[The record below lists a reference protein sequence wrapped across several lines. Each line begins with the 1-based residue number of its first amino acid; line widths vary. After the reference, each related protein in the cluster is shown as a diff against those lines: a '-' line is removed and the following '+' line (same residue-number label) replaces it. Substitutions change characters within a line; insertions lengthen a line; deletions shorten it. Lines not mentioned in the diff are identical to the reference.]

1 MQVQKADDMQYG
13 QSILS
18 IVKLNVGGHYFTTSR
33 QTLTRDPNSML
44 AAMFSGKFEMKP
56 HEDGTFFIDR
66 DGTHFRFILNYLRT
80 GKLTSPEGEAALKEL
95 QEEAEFYQ
103 IEGLIEKLKV
113 NQQSLTSVKLNVGG
127 HQFTTSLQTLT
138 KDPNSM
144 LAAMFSGKFEMKPH
158 EDGTF
163 FIDRDGTHF
172 RFILNYL
179 RTGKLT
185 LPDGAK
191 FLKELAE
198 EAEFYQIQ
206 GILDKL
212 KLMTESLTSVKL
224 NVGGHHFTTS
234 LQTLTKDPNSRLA
247 AMFSGEHDEN
257 STIFLERDGK
267 HFRFILNY
275 LRNGELVL
283 PDDAK
288 FVKELETEAQ
298 FYKIEGILIRLSLF
312 SEILT
317 NEEHISVLLSW
328 LPVHDTRMRRRHL
341 RLLYRASRDGF
352 AAECFH
358 SRCDNK
364 GPTVTIVK
372 SGEYIF
378 GGFTEQSWTSK

>member
-44 AAMFSGKFEMKP
+44 AAMFSGKFEMEP
-56 HEDGTFFIDR
+56 RGDG
-66 DGTHFRFILNYLRT
+66 
-80 GKLTSPEGEAALKEL
+80 A
-95 QEEAEFYQ
+95 
-103 IEGLIEKLKV
+103 
-113 NQQSLTSVKLNVGG
+113 
-127 HQFTTSLQTLT
+127 
-138 KDPNSM
+138 
-144 LAAMFSGKFEMKPH
+144 
-158 EDGTF
+158 F

-212 KLMTESLTSVKL
+212 KLMKESLTSVKL

-247 AMFSGEHDEN
+247 AMFSGEHDK
-257 STIFLERDGK
+257 TGPIFLDRDGK

-312 SEILT
+312 FG
-317 NEEHISVLLSW
+317 
-328 LPVHDTRMRRRHL
+328 DTH
-341 RLLYRASRDGF
+341 
-352 AAECFH
+352 E
-358 SRCDNK
+358 
-364 GPTVTIVK
+364 
-372 SGEYIF
+372 
-378 GGFTEQSWTSK
+378 

>member
-1 MQVQKADDMQYG
+1 MISSLAKETNYFLVRKSNFSGDIQIQKASNMQQG
-13 QSILS
+13 QSIFSIPS
-18 IVKLNVGGHYFTTSR
+18 IVKLNVGGHYFTTSL

-44 AAMFSGKFEMKP
+44 AVMFSGKFEMKP
-56 HEDGTFFIDR
+56 LEDG
-66 DGTHFRFILNYLRT
+66 
-80 GKLTSPEGEAALKEL
+80 A
-95 QEEAEFYQ
+95 
-103 IEGLIEKLKV
+103 
-113 NQQSLTSVKLNVGG
+113 
-127 HQFTTSLQTLT
+127 
-138 KDPNSM
+138 
-144 LAAMFSGKFEMKPH
+144 
-158 EDGTF
+158 F

-185 LPDGAK
+185 LPDGATS
-191 FLKELAE
+191 LKEFAE

-212 KLMTESLTSVKL
+212 KSMTDSLTRVKL

-234 LQTLTKDPNSRLA
+234 LQTLTKDPTSRLA
-247 AMFSGEHDEN
+247 AMFSGEQAEN
-257 STIFLERDGK
+257 GTLFLDRDGK

-328 LPVHDTRMRRRHL
+328 LPVRDTGMRRRHL

-352 AAECFH
+352 AAGCFH
-358 SRCDNK
+358 SRCDNN

-378 GGFTEQSWTSK
+378 GGFTVQSWTSK

>member
-1 MQVQKADDMQYG
+1 MQYG

-44 AAMFSGKFEMKP
+44 AAMFTGKFEMEP
-56 HEDGTFFIDR
+56 RGDGAFFIDR

-113 NQQSLTSVKLNVGG
+113 NPQSLTSVKLNVGG

-212 KLMTESLTSVKL
+212 KLMKESLTSVKL

-247 AMFSGEHDEN
+247 AMFSGEHDK
-257 STIFLERDGK
+257 TGPIFLDRDGK

-328 LPVHDTRMRRRHL
+328 LPVHDTGMRRRHL

-358 SRCDNK
+358 SRCDNN

>member
-1 MQVQKADDMQYG
+1 MQHD

-18 IVKLNVGGHYFTTSR
+18 IVKLNVGGHY
-33 QTLTRDPNSML
+33 
-44 AAMFSGKFEMKP
+44 
-56 HEDGTFFIDR
+56 
-66 DGTHFRFILNYLRT
+66 
-80 GKLTSPEGEAALKEL
+80 
-95 QEEAEFYQ
+95 
-103 IEGLIEKLKV
+103 
-113 NQQSLTSVKLNVGG
+113 
-127 HQFTTSLQTLT
+127 FTTSLQTLT

-144 LAAMFSGKFEMKPH
+144 LAAMFSGKFEMEPRG
-158 EDGTF
+158 DGAF

-185 LPDGAK
+185 LPDGAT

-206 GILDKL
+206 GILDEL
-212 KLMTESLTSVKL
+212 KSISSVKL
-224 NVGGHHFTTS
+224 NVGGHYFTTT
-234 LQTLTKDPNSRLA
+234 LQTLTKDRNSRLA
-247 AMFSGEHDEN
+247 AMFSGEHAKN
-257 STIFLERDGK
+257 GTLFLDRDGK

-328 LPVHDTRMRRRHL
+328 LPVHDTGMRRRHL

-358 SRCDNK
+358 SRCDNN

-372 SGEYIF
+372 SGKYIF

>member
-1 MQVQKADDMQYG
+1 MQYG

-18 IVKLNVGGHYFTTSR
+18 IVKLNVGGHYFTTSL

-44 AAMFSGKFEMKP
+44 AAMFSGKFEMEP
-56 HEDGTFFIDR
+56 RGDGAFFIDR

-113 NQQSLTSVKLNVGG
+113 NPQSLTSVKLNVGG

-206 GILDKL
+206 GILDEL
-212 KLMTESLTSVKL
+212 KLMKESLTSVKL

-257 STIFLERDGK
+257 STIFLDRDGK

-328 LPVHDTRMRRRHL
+328 LPVYDTGMRRRHL

-358 SRCDNK
+358 SRCDNN

>member
-1 MQVQKADDMQYG
+1 MVSEQKAGVISRKYFTLYSPKPVCSDKQVQKVDNMQHD

-18 IVKLNVGGHYFTTSR
+18 IVKLNVGGHY
-33 QTLTRDPNSML
+33 
-44 AAMFSGKFEMKP
+44 
-56 HEDGTFFIDR
+56 
-66 DGTHFRFILNYLRT
+66 
-80 GKLTSPEGEAALKEL
+80 
-95 QEEAEFYQ
+95 
-103 IEGLIEKLKV
+103 
-113 NQQSLTSVKLNVGG
+113 
-127 HQFTTSLQTLT
+127 FTTSLQTLT

-144 LAAMFSGKFEMKPH
+144 LAAMFSGKFEMEPRG
-158 EDGTF
+158 DGAF

-224 NVGGHHFTTS
+224 NVGGHHFTTT

-257 STIFLERDGK
+257 STIFLDRDGK

-328 LPVHDTRMRRRHL
+328 LPVHDTGMRRRHL

-358 SRCDNK
+358 SRCDNN

-378 GGFTEQSWTSK
+378 GGFTEKSWTSK

>member
-1 MQVQKADDMQYG
+1 MSDLKEVYALRKPVFSYMQVQKADDMQYG

-44 AAMFSGKFEMKP
+44 AAMFSGKFEMEP
-56 HEDGTFFIDR
+56 RGDG
-66 DGTHFRFILNYLRT
+66 
-80 GKLTSPEGEAALKEL
+80 A
-95 QEEAEFYQ
+95 
-103 IEGLIEKLKV
+103 
-113 NQQSLTSVKLNVGG
+113 
-127 HQFTTSLQTLT
+127 
-138 KDPNSM
+138 
-144 LAAMFSGKFEMKPH
+144 
-158 EDGTF
+158 F

-185 LPDGAK
+185 LPDGAT

-206 GILDKL
+206 GILHEL
-212 KLMTESLTSVKL
+212 KSISSVKL
-224 NVGGHHFTTS
+224 NVGGHYFTTT
-234 LQTLTKDPNSRLA
+234 LHTLTKDPNSRLA
-247 AMFSGEHDEN
+247 AMFSGEHAEN
-257 STIFLERDGK
+257 STLFLDRDGQ

-298 FYKIEGILIRLSLF
+298 FYQIEGILIRLSLF

-317 NEEHISVLLSW
+317 NEEHINVLLSW
-328 LPVHDTRMRRRHL
+328 LPFHDAGMKRRRL

-358 SRCDNK
+358 SRCDNN

-378 GGFTEQSWTSK
+378 GGFTEKSWTSK

>member
-1 MQVQKADDMQYG
+1 MLVQKADDMQYG

-328 LPVHDTRMRRRHL
+328 LPVHDTGMRRRHL

-358 SRCDNK
+358 SRCDNN

>member
-1 MQVQKADDMQYG
+1 MSDLKEVYALRKPVFSYMQVQKADDMQYG

-18 IVKLNVGGHYFTTSR
+18 IVKLNVGGHYFTTS
-33 QTLTRDPNSML
+33 
-44 AAMFSGKFEMKP
+44 
-56 HEDGTFFIDR
+56 
-66 DGTHFRFILNYLRT
+66 
-80 GKLTSPEGEAALKEL
+80 
-95 QEEAEFYQ
+95 
-103 IEGLIEKLKV
+103 
-113 NQQSLTSVKLNVGG
+113 
-127 HQFTTSLQTLT
+127 LQTLT

-144 LAAMFSGKFEMKPH
+144 LAAMFSGKFEMEPRG
-158 EDGTF
+158 DGAF

-185 LPDGAK
+185 LPDGAT

-206 GILDKL
+206 GILDEL
-212 KLMTESLTSVKL
+212 KSISSVKL
-224 NVGGHHFTTS
+224 NVGGHYFTTT
-234 LQTLTKDPNSRLA
+234 LHTLTKDPNSRLA
-247 AMFSGEHDEN
+247 AMFSGEHAEN
-257 STIFLERDGK
+257 STLFLDRDGQ

-298 FYKIEGILIRLSLF
+298 FYQIDGILIRLSLF

-317 NEEHISVLLSW
+317 NEEHINVLLGW
-328 LPVHDTRMRRRHL
+328 LPFHDARMRRRRL

-358 SRCDNK
+358 SRCDNN

>member
-1 MQVQKADDMQYG
+1 MQYG
-13 QSILS
+13 QSILT

-113 NQQSLTSVKLNVGG
+113 NPQSLTSVKLNVGG

-144 LAAMFSGKFEMKPH
+144 LAAMFSGKFEMEPRG
-158 EDGTF
+158 DGAF

-328 LPVHDTRMRRRHL
+328 LPVYDTGMRRRHL

-358 SRCDNK
+358 SRCDNN

-378 GGFTEQSWTSK
+378 GGFTEKSWTSK

>member
-1 MQVQKADDMQYG
+1 MLVQKADDMQYG

-18 IVKLNVGGHYFTTSR
+18 IVKLNVGGHYFTTSL

-113 NQQSLTSVKLNVGG
+113 NPQSLTSVKLNVGG

-247 AMFSGEHDEN
+247 AMFSGEHDK
-257 STIFLERDGK
+257 TGPIFLDRDGK

-328 LPVHDTRMRRRHL
+328 LPVHDTGMRRRHL

-358 SRCDNK
+358 SRCDNN

-378 GGFTEQSWTSK
+378 GGFTEKSWTSK

>member
-1 MQVQKADDMQYG
+1 MQYG

-18 IVKLNVGGHYFTTSR
+18 IVKLNVGGHYFTTSL

-44 AAMFSGKFEMKP
+44 AAMFSGKFEMEP
-56 HEDGTFFIDR
+56 RGDGAFFIDR

-113 NQQSLTSVKLNVGG
+113 NSESLTSVKLNVGG
-127 HQFTTSLQTLT
+127 HHFTTSLQTLT

-257 STIFLERDGK
+257 STIFLDRDGK

-328 LPVHDTRMRRRHL
+328 LPVHDTGMRRRHL

-358 SRCDNK
+358 SRCDNN

-378 GGFTEQSWTSK
+378 GGFTEHSWTSK

>member
-1 MQVQKADDMQYG
+1 MLVQKADDMQYG

-18 IVKLNVGGHYFTTSR
+18 IVKLNVGGHYFTTS
-33 QTLTRDPNSML
+33 
-44 AAMFSGKFEMKP
+44 
-56 HEDGTFFIDR
+56 
-66 DGTHFRFILNYLRT
+66 
-80 GKLTSPEGEAALKEL
+80 
-95 QEEAEFYQ
+95 
-103 IEGLIEKLKV
+103 
-113 NQQSLTSVKLNVGG
+113 
-127 HQFTTSLQTLT
+127 LQTLT

-144 LAAMFSGKFEMKPH
+144 LAAMFSGKFEMEPRG
-158 EDGTF
+158 DGAF

-172 RFILNYL
+172 RFILNFL

-185 LPDGAK
+185 LPDGAT

-224 NVGGHHFTTS
+224 NVGGHYFTTT
-234 LQTLTKDPNSRLA
+234 LQTLTKDRNSRLA
-247 AMFSGEHDEN
+247 AMFSGKHAEN
-257 STIFLERDGK
+257 GTLFLDRDGK

-312 SEILT
+312 SGILT
-317 NEEHISVLLSW
+317 NEEHISVLLSGC
-328 LPVHDTRMRRRHL
+328 LSMTR
-341 RLLYRASRDGF
+341 G
-352 AAECFH
+352 
-358 SRCDNK
+358 
-364 GPTVTIVK
+364 
-372 SGEYIF
+372 
-378 GGFTEQSWTSK
+378 